1 MWGAD
6 LLVYSIRKG
15 RSYPADSKSM
25 VLFLYVTRKKLSAVA
40 IGTTLAVQEHSCS
53 HLFWHVIR
61 GVKDGVHRVDLCKL
75 HQRAIGQLAVHIKLA
90 APQAALKD
98 VQRWHLRL

>member
-1 MWGAD
+1 MA
-6 LLVYSIRKG
+6 
-15 RSYPADSKSM
+15 M
-25 VLFLYVTRKKLSAVA
+25 
-40 IGTTLAVQEHSCS
+40 GTTSAVQEHSCS
-53 HLFWHVIR
+53 HFFWHVIW

-75 HQRAIGQLAVHIKLA
+75 HQRAIGELAVLIKLA